1 MNANKSA
8 LFALSAALVNRPD
21 SFPQIVERNGIVEG
35 DGADDLAVAHL
46 QVPRIRV
53 LVRLAVASNCGSIP
67 QHNDRVAISVDGPHC
82 RYERRRQ
89 PGELES
95 TSRRKPVNQ
104 KRFRRGA
111 ASYRKQFARR
121 GGFSLERQL
130 VPLPWF
136 SS

>member
-53 LVRLAVASNCGSIP
+53 LVRLAVASKCGSLP
-67 QHNDRVAISVDGPHC
+67 QTNDRVAISVDGPHC

-89 PGELES
+89 SGVARNDDLVHEVA
-95 TSRRKPVNQ
+95 TAVICSRCHRLANY
-104 KRFRRGA
+104 
-111 ASYRKQFARR
+111 S
-121 GGFSLERQL
+121 
-130 VPLPWF
+130 PLRVG
-136 SS
+136 SQ